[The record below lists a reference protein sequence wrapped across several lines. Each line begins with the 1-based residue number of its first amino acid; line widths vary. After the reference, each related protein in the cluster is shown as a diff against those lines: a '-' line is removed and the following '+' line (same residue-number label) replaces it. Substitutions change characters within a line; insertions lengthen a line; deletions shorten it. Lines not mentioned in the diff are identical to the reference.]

1 MPVAEADL
9 PPKVDITP
17 KLRGTYRFKRDTN
30 RMGYQG
36 TDRLVA
42 GHGPQ
47 PGGGK
52 NSRTREHQ
60 GHADHHA
67 QGPGQ
72 AD

>member
-17 KLRGTYRFKRDTN
+17 KKGGHIALSDTN

-52 NSRTREHQ
+52 NARTREHQ

-67 QGPGQ
+67 QRPGQ